1 MLSTYG
7 WKMFGLSVWRC
18 VTADFGRPQSH
29 SSAKITNS
37 HKSYTIA
44 SYIKRRAIGRPFS
57 VSRSRGG
64 KTRRGARGT
73 KRYAF
78 WRVKIAIFRL
88 SAQFSTIAGGFC
100 GAGVM
105 ATPARGAGLS
115 IGIKLGA
122 CPLHPWP
129 WGASNPRKSRKT
141 RKNDGFWEV
150 LYGKVAN
157 FAKIFSP
164 PDSPRPSAF
173 FVRSMSAAFLK
184 GGGATRGQTKI
195 FPR

>member
-1 MLSTYG
+1 M
-7 WKMFGLSVWRC
+7 
-18 VTADFGRPQSH
+18 
-29 SSAKITNS
+29 
-37 HKSYTIA
+37 

-105 ATPARGAGLS
+105 ATPAQGVGLSMGIKFGAGTQ
-115 IGIKLGA
+115 
-122 CPLHPWP
+122 PPWP

-141 RKNDGFWEV
+141 RKNDGFLEI

-173 FVRSMSAAFLK
+173 FVRSITAAFLK
-184 GGGATRGQTKI
+184 GGGARSSTKI
-195 FPR
+195 FFSDRTLG